1 MSEQE
6 REYRLEYPVYTL
18 EQKELLP
25 AGVTLTPGILRELR
39 AMGAGAVG
47 KRIPLIECRGIK
59 NDLLDFFSR
68 PPYKVIFADPKQTDA
83 VLEVIENVQVVPAML
98 QCLDF
103 FKEHDF
109 YTYRHM
115 LLVFALSIL
124 LSRELMKD
132 MSKSMQEAVASPT
145 HDFGKISVPLELL
158 KKTNPLTLNER
169 KMLEH
174 HVLAGYVLLTYYLP
188 DDEAGE
194 LAAGI
199 ARDHHERRDGSGYPL
214 GICVDDLM
222 LEIVVVSDIYDAMIS
237 PRPYR
242 SESYE
247 NRTALEAICDMA
259 QKGTLNWDVVRVL
272 VACNRREK
280 PPFQEY
286 PISMDKR
293 GIPPTDNV
301 YGRIAEEKK

>member
-1 MSEQE
+1 MSKHG

-18 EQKELLP
+18 EHKELLP

-39 AMGAGAVG
+39 AMSVGAAV
-47 KRIPLIECRGIK
+47 KRIPLIECRSIK
-59 NDLLDFFSR
+59 SDLLDFFSR

-103 FKEHDF
+103 FKAHDF

-124 LSRELMKD
+124 LGRELMKD
-132 MSKSMQEAVASPT
+132 MSSSMQEAVALPS

-174 HVLAGYVLLTYYLP
+174 HVLAGYVLLNYYLP

-194 LAAGI
+194 LAARI

-214 GICVDDLM
+214 GIGIDDLM
-222 LEIVVVSDIYDAMIS
+222 MEIVVVSDIYDAMIS

-247 NRTALEAICDMA
+247 NRTALETICDMA
-259 QKGTLNWDVVRVL
+259 EKGTLSWDAVRAL

-280 PPFQEY
+280 PPFQKY
-286 PISMDKR
+286 LISEDKR
-293 GIPPTDNV
+293 GVPPANNV
-301 YGRIAEEKK
+301 YGKIVEEDK